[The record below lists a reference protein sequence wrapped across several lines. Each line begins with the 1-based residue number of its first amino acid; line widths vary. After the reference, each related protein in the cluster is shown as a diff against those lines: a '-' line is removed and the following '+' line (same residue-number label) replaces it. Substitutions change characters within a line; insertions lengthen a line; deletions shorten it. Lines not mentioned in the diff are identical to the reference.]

1 MVRPKSAGNLDAVA
15 LETAL
20 LDTWKNEQ
28 TFQESIDSNRQG
40 APFIFL
46 EGPPTANGKPGIHHV
61 VARAYKDLVCRWKTM
76 EGFLV
81 ERKGGWDTHGLPV
94 EIEVQKRLDL
104 MSNEAIETFGMQAF
118 NDACRESV
126 WTYESAW
133 REMTERMAYW
143 VDLDTPYV
151 TLDNDYVESC
161 WWALKQMF
169 DKDLLYRGHKVLP
182 YCPQTGTSYSSHE
195 VALGYKEVEEPSVY
209 VKFKMVDDPASILA
223 WTTTPWTLP
232 GNVGLAVGPDVT
244 YVRCRVREEPEGWH
258 GRGGASVGEE
268 LILAKDLLSEVLRH
282 KVDIVEEIQ
291 GAQLVGKS
299 YEPLFPDAVPRGDS
313 STAWTVLSADWVTTT
328 DGTGVVHTAVMY
340 GEDDYNL
347 GMDVGLPAYHTVN
360 IDGNFVSG
368 VHPELDGRYVKS
380 CDDTVMDIL
389 IRREDVVSSGLLYRE
404 KDYLHDYPH
413 CWRTDHPLLY
423 YAMDSWFV
431 RMTAVKENLLKFN
444 DGVEWAP
451 DWVGEGRF
459 GEWLRNVKDWAIS
472 RERYW
477 GTPLPVWR
485 DEDGEMKCIGSIAE
499 LQAEVAKANA
509 AGINNPECPDD
520 VDLHRP
526 VVDAF
531 TLVSEQ
537 GKPMSREPFVMDC
550 WFDSGC
556 APFAQWHHPFDEKKI
571 FDSSFPVD
579 YICEGVDQTRG
590 WFYTLLAVSAT
601 VFDSPAY
608 KRCLSLGLIL
618 DAEGKKMSKSR
629 GNIVDPWDHFNR
641 EGADATRWYMVT
653 AGAPWNPLKFD
664 SNGVRETYAK
674 MFLTLWNVYR
684 FHADYAALDVFDPD
698 ASTSPVAD
706 RSRLDR
712 WILSK
717 LHTTAR
723 MYHEEFTNWNFHKAC
738 RQLEDFIVNDL
749 SNWYV
754 RRSRR
759 RLWDEA
765 ESGDKLACQHTL
777 HEVLVTLCRL
787 IAPVSPFMVDTIH
800 RNLTGKT
807 VHTASWPLGTPGA
820 TEGATADAWDE
831 TLAAETA
838 ELPPQDV
845 ALENEMELVRELA
858 ETGRRIRIDSQRRQR
873 LPCAEGWIVS
883 GPNLEP
889 YHDLLCEELNVEKIA
904 VETDLD
910 RFQQIDLN
918 VNFRALAPRAKGDV
932 NAIANEI
939 RNHADQ
945 EALLADI
952 RNGSCNIMGIDI
964 LESDVEVRRAEREG
978 YAAATIAV
986 DEGDETRHVSLVL
999 DMQNTPHLLSK
1010 GLARDITRRIQ
1021 SKRKDMNLEIEAMI
1035 DVEIWMTKAP
1045 QLFDE
1050 DKTWIAKET
1059 RASGVVYSM
1068 EEAPS
1073 NAESFDVDGATI
1085 SYRVQS
1091 V

>member
-1 MVRPKSAGNLDAVA
+1 MVRPSPAGELDAVA

-20 LDTWKNEQ
+20 LETWKNEE
-28 TFQESIDSNRQG
+28 TFQQSIDSNRKG

-104 MSNEAIETFGMQAF
+104 MSNEAIEQFGMQAF

-143 VDLDTPYV
+143 VDLDNPYV
-151 TLDNDYVESC
+151 TLHNDYVESC

-209 VKFKMVDDPASILA
+209 VKFKLVDDSASILA

-244 YVRCRVREEPEGWH
+244 YARCRVREEPEGWQ

-268 LILAKDLLSEVLRH
+268 LILAKDLMGEVLRH
-282 KVDIVEEIQ
+282 HVDIIEELP
-291 GAQLVGKS
+291 GSDLVGKS

-313 STAWTVLSADWVTTT
+313 TTAWTVLSADWVTTT

-347 GMDVGLPAYHTVN
+347 GMEVGLPAYHTVN
-360 IDGNFVSG
+360 MEGNFVDG
-368 VHPELDGRYVKS
+368 VHPQLDGRYVKS
-380 CDDTVMDIL
+380 CDETVMDIL
-389 IRREDVVSSGLLYRE
+389 IDRSEDVASGLLYRE
-404 KDYLHDYPH
+404 KNYLHDYPH

-431 RMTAVKENLLKFN
+431 RMTAVKERLLEFN
-444 DGVEWAP
+444 NGVEWAP

-485 DEDGEMKCIGSIAE
+485 DEDGNMKCIGSIPE
-499 LQAEVAKANA
+499 LQEEVAKANA
-509 AGINNPECPDD
+509 AGFDNPDCPDD

-531 TLVSEQ
+531 TLVSDD
-537 GKPMSREPFVMDC
+537 GKPMHREPFVMDC

-556 APFAQWHHPFDEKKI
+556 APFAQWHHPFDENKT

-590 WFYTLLAVSAT
+590 WFYTLLAVSTT

-684 FHADYAALDVFDPD
+684 FHADYAALDEFDP
-698 ASTSPVAD
+698 ASSTSPHES

-717 LHTTAR
+717 LHTTAKA
-723 MYHEEFTNWNFHKAC
+723 YHEGFTNWNFHKAC
-738 RQLEDFIVNDL
+738 RELEDFIVNDL

-777 HEVLVTLCRL
+777 HEILVTLCRL

-800 RNLTGKT
+800 RNLTGQT
-807 VHTASWPLGTPGA
+807 VHTAAWPLGTPGS
-820 TEGATADAWDE
+820 TDGATADAWDND
-831 TLAAETA
+831 LVAATA
-838 ELPPQDV
+838 QLPPHDV
-845 ALENEMELVRELA
+845 GLEHEMELVRELA
-858 ETGRRIRIDSQRRQR
+858 ETGRRIRIDAQRRQR
-873 LPCAEGWIVS
+873 LPCAEGWIVA
-883 GPNLEP
+883 GPDLQP
-889 YHDLLCEELNVEKIA
+889 YHDLLCEELNVESIS

-910 RFQQIDLN
+910 RFQQVELA

-932 NAIANEI
+932 NAIAGQI
-939 RNHADQ
+939 KNHSNQ
-945 EALLADI
+945 EELLADI
-952 RNGSCNIMGIDI
+952 RNGSCTIMSVDI
-964 LESDVEVRRAEREG
+964 LESDVEVRRTERVG
-978 YAAATIAV
+978 YAAATITV
-986 DEGDETRHVSLVL
+986 GEGDDASHVSLVL
-999 DMQNTPHLLSK
+999 DMQDTPHLLSK

-1021 SKRKDMNLEIEAMI
+1021 SKRKDMNLDIEAMI
-1035 DVEIWMTKAP
+1035 DVEVWMKDAP
-1045 QLFDE
+1045 ELFE
-1050 DKTWIAKET
+1050 DDQTWIAKET
-1059 RASGVVYSM
+1059 RASGIAFS
-1068 EEAPS
+1068 EEQAPAE
-1073 NAESFDVDGATI
+1073 AESFDVDEAQI
-1085 SYRVQS
+1085 AYRVRNA
-1091 V
+1091 

>member
-1 MVRPKSAGNLDAVA
+1 MVRPSPAGELDAVA

-20 LDTWKNEQ
+20 LETWKNEE
-28 TFQESIDSNRQG
+28 TFQQSIDSNRKG

-104 MSNEAIETFGMQAF
+104 MSNEAIEQFGMQAF

-126 WTYESAW
+126 WTYESEW

-143 VDLDTPYV
+143 VDLDNPYV
-151 TLDNDYVESC
+151 TLHNDYVESC

-209 VKFKMVDDPASILA
+209 VKFKLVDDSASILA

-244 YVRCRVREEPEGWH
+244 YARCRVREEPEGWQ

-268 LILAKDLLSEVLRH
+268 LILAKDLMGEVLRH
-282 KVDIVEEIQ
+282 HVDIIEELP
-291 GAQLVGKS
+291 GSDLVGKS

-313 STAWTVLSADWVTTT
+313 TTAWTVLSADWVTTT

-347 GMDVGLPAYHTVN
+347 GMEVGLPAYHTVN
-360 IDGNFVSG
+360 MEGNFVDG
-368 VHPELDGRYVKS
+368 VHPQLDGRYVKS
-380 CDDTVMDIL
+380 CDETVMDIL
-389 IRREDVVSSGLLYRE
+389 IDRSEDVASGLLYRE
-404 KDYLHDYPH
+404 KNYLHDYPH

-431 RMTAVKENLLKFN
+431 RMTAVKERLLEFN
-444 DGVEWAP
+444 NGVEWAP

-485 DEDGEMKCIGSIAE
+485 DEDGNMKCIGSIPE
-499 LQAEVAKANA
+499 LQEEVAKANA
-509 AGINNPECPDD
+509 AGFDNPDCPDD

-531 TLVSEQ
+531 TLVSDD
-537 GKPMSREPFVMDC
+537 GKPMHREPFVMDC

-556 APFAQWHHPFDEKKI
+556 APFAQWHHPFDENKT

-590 WFYTLLAVSAT
+590 WFYTLLAVSTT

-684 FHADYAALDVFDPD
+684 FHADYAALDEFDP
-698 ASTSPVAD
+698 ASSTSPHES

-717 LHTTAR
+717 LHTTAKA
-723 MYHEEFTNWNFHKAC
+723 YHEGFTNWNFHKAC
-738 RQLEDFIVNDL
+738 RELEDFIVNDL

-777 HEVLVTLCRL
+777 HEILVTLCRL

-800 RNLTGKT
+800 RNLTGQT
-807 VHTASWPLGTPGA
+807 VHTAAWPLGTPGS
-820 TEGATADAWDE
+820 TDGATAEAWDNN
-831 TLAAETA
+831 LVAATA
-838 ELPPQDV
+838 QLPPHDV
-845 ALENEMELVRELA
+845 GLEHEMELVRDLA
-858 ETGRRIRIDSQRRQR
+858 ETGRRIRIDAQRRQR
-873 LPCAEGWIVS
+873 LPCAEGWIVA
-883 GPNLEP
+883 GPDLQP
-889 YHDLLCEELNVEKIA
+889 YHDLLCEELNVESIS

-910 RFQQIDLN
+910 RFQQVELA

-932 NAIANEI
+932 NAIAGQI
-939 RNHADQ
+939 KNHSNQ
-945 EALLADI
+945 EELLADI
-952 RNGSCNIMGIDI
+952 RNGSCTIMSVDI
-964 LESDVEVRRAEREG
+964 LESDVEVRRTERVG
-978 YAAATIAV
+978 YAAATITV
-986 DEGDETRHVSLVL
+986 GEGDDASHVSLVL
-999 DMQNTPHLLSK
+999 DMQDTPHLLSK

-1021 SKRKDMNLEIEAMI
+1021 SKRKDMNLDIEAMI
-1035 DVEIWMTKAP
+1035 DVEVWMKDAP
-1045 QLFDE
+1045 ELFE
-1050 DKTWIAKET
+1050 DDQTWIAKET
-1059 RASGVVYSM
+1059 RASGIAFS
-1068 EEAPS
+1068 EEQAPAE
-1073 NAESFDVDGATI
+1073 AESFDVDEAQI
-1085 SYRVQS
+1085 AYRVRNA
-1091 V
+1091 